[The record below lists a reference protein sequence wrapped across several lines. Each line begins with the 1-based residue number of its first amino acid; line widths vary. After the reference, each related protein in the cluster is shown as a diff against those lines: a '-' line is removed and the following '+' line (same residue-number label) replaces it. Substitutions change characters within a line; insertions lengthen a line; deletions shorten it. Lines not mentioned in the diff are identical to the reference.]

1 MNSQTPVNKQ
11 AKLHDCKDKLKSSPR
26 KEKPE
31 MPKAIAVQIEGQTL
45 LIETDETVDIPAAQL
60 PEVISERRIPEGA
73 REVVSIDDIRR
84 NFGDVKDVIVAC
96 CNNLYGAV
104 EKNPAPDKFAIE
116 FGVKLAGE
124 TGVPMLTKASG
135 EANFKVT
142 VEWKK

>member
-1 MNSQTPVNKQ
+1 
-11 AKLHDCKDKLKSSPR
+11 
-26 KEKPE
+26 

-45 LIETDETVDIPAAQL
+45 LIETDETVDIPAGQL
-60 PEVISERRIPEGA
+60 PEVVSERRIPEGA

-104 EKNPAPDKFAIE
+104 EKIPAPDKFAIE